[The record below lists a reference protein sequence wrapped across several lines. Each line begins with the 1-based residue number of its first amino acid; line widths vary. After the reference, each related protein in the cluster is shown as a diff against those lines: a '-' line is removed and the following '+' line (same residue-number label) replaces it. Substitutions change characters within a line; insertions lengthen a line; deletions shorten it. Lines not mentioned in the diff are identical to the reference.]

1 MKKEVKKCFTPPLV
15 EVVKISSESVIVTS
29 DAKEPFS
36 YEGEIWTGKNG

>member
-29 DAKEPFS
+29 DAKESFGI
-36 YEGEIWTGKNG
+36 EEEIWTGNKG

>member
-29 DAKEPFS
+29 DAKEPFG
-36 YEGEIWTGKNG
+36 YEGEIWTEKNG